1 MNLVCFYVFFIAIL
15 GMTGALLESDVVFLG
30 NDRGVFS
37 KFLCVLMRK
46 GEVFFCINSV
56 YIRYKYGFTA
66 YKNAFSFL
74 DEKN

>member
-1 MNLVCFYVFFIAIL
+1 MA
-15 GMTGALLESDVVFLG
+15 FLG
-30 NDRGVFS
+30 NDRGVFF
-37 KFLCVLMRK
+37 KVPLCFDEKRRGLF
-46 GEVFFCINSV
+46 GINSV